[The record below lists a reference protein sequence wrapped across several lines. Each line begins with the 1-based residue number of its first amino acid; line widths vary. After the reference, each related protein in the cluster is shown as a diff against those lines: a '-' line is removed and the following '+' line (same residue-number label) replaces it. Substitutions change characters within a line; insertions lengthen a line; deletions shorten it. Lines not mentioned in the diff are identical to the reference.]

1 MKLDKMKWMII
12 LICLVAVSG
21 YMSLKNRSSMAN
33 EMKDNMALETKGGKV
48 IVVDPGHGGFDPGKI
63 GVNNALEKDINL
75 AVSLKLK
82 ELLEKQGYEIVL
94 TREADEALHAE
105 GENGSKQ
112 EDMKRRV
119 DVINEAKAV
128 LAVSI
133 HQNSFTQESSHG
145 AQVFYH
151 PQSEEGKKLALVMQ
165 ETIKEMIAD
174 DNHREAKSNDSYY
187 ILRKTEGLVII
198 IECGFLSNYKEAEL
212 LITEDYQNK
221 MAEAICAGL
230 VKYLDNTESDE

>member
-198 IECGFLSNYKEAEL
+198 IDQNNFLRLKENIFYIL
-212 LITEDYQNK
+212 NSCK
-221 MAEAICAGL
+221 
-230 VKYLDNTESDE
+230 

>member
-48 IVVDPGHGGFDPGKI
+48 IAVDPGHGGFDPGKI

>member
-33 EMKDNMALETKGGKV
+33 EMKDNMALETKGEKV

>member
-212 LITEDYQNK
+212 LITENYQNK

>member
-21 YMSLKNRSSMAN
+21 YISLKNRSSMAN

-82 ELLEKQGYEIVL
+82 ELLEKQGYGIVL

-212 LITEDYQNK
+212 LITENYQNK

>member
-82 ELLEKQGYEIVL
+82 KLLEKQGYEIVL

-151 PQSEEGKKLALVMQ
+151 PQSEEGKRLALVMQ
-165 ETIKEMIAD
+165 KTIKDMIAD

-221 MAEAICAGL
+221 MAEAICVGL

>member
-21 YMSLKNRSSMAN
+21 YISLKNRSSMAN

-75 AVSLKLK
+75 SVSLKLK

-151 PQSEEGKKLALVMQ
+151 PESEEGKKLALVMQ
-165 ETIKEMIAD
+165 KTIKEMIGD

-230 VKYLDNTESDE
+230 VEYLDSTELDE